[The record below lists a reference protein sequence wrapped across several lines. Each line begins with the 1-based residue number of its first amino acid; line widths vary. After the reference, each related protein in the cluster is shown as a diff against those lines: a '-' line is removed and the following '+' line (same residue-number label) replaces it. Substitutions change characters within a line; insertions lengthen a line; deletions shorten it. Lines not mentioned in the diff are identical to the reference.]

1 MSKFGLVALIAVAG
15 AAAVGWAIFNRPAD
29 GPASETMSDA
39 PPSAAM
45 PDSSP
50 AADALVSINAIMEHP
65 EEYHG
70 VVRLE
75 GVVAQVDGDRGL
87 FMLMG
92 RKDWAACGKSKCC
105 VPLTLPV
112 RGAEDLP
119 AKETVVRVQGR
130 VEQADGKYVL
140 AAESVD
146 RLEG

>member
-1 MSKFGLVALIAVAG
+1 MSKFRLAAGIALVGV
-15 AAAVGWAIFNRPAD
+15 AAVGWAIFSRSA
-29 GPASETMSDA
+29 GA
-39 PPSAAM
+39 PPSAAT

-50 AADALVSINAIMEHP
+50 AAHALVSIKAIMEHP

-92 RKDWAACGKSKCC
+92 RQDWAACGKSKCC

-119 AKETVVRVQGR
+119 AKEAVVRVEGC

>member
-1 MSKFGLVALIAVAG
+1 VSKFGLMALITLAG
-15 AAAVGWAIFNRPAD
+15 AAAVAWAIFSRPA
-29 GPASETMSDA
+29 DA
-39 PPSAAM
+39 PPSDAR
-45 PDSSP
+45 PDTWL
-50 AADALVSINAIMEHP
+50 AADGLVSIKAIMEHP

>member
-1 MSKFGLVALIAVAG
+1 MSRFGLAALIALVG
-15 AAAVGWAIFNRPAD
+15 AAAVGWAIISR
-29 GPASETMSDA
+29 STDA
-39 PPSAAM
+39 PQAA
-45 PDSSP
+45 DKSGISP
-50 AADALVSINAIMEHP
+50 GADALVSVKALMEHP
-65 EEYHG
+65 EEYQG

-92 RKDWAACGKSKCC
+92 RQDWAACGKSKCC

-119 AKETVVRVQGR
+119 AKETVVRVEGR

-140 AAESVD
+140 AAEAVD

>member
-1 MSKFGLVALIAVAG
+1 MSKFGPAALIALVG
-15 AAAVGWAIFNRPAD
+15 AAAMGWAIISR
-29 GPASETMSDA
+29 STDA
-39 PPSAAM
+39 PQAADEA
-45 PDSSP
+45 DSSP
-50 AADALVSINAIMEHP
+50 GAGTLVSIKVLMEHP
-65 EEYHG
+65 EEHQG

-92 RKDWAACGKSKCC
+92 RQDWAACGKSKCC

-112 RGAEDLP
+112 RGAENLP
-119 AKETVVRVQGR
+119 AKETVVRVEGR

>member
-1 MSKFGLVALIAVAG
+1 MSKLGLAALIALAG
-15 AAAVGWAIFNRPAD
+15 TAALAWAIFVRPA
-29 GPASETMSDA
+29 GA
-39 PPSAAM
+39 PQAA
-45 PDSSP
+45 DTSGISP
-50 AADALVSINAIMEHP
+50 GADALVSIKSLMEHP

-75 GVVAQVDGDRGL
+75 GVVAQIDGARGL

-92 RKDWAACGKSKCC
+92 RQDWAACGKSSCC

-112 RGAEDLP
+112 RGAEGLP
-119 AKETVVRVQGR
+119 AKETVVRVRGR

>member
-1 MSKFGLVALIAVAG
+1 MSKFGLVALMAAVG
-15 AAAVGWAIFNRPAD
+15 AAAVGWAIFSRPAD
-29 GPASETMSDA
+29 GPASGALPET
-39 PPSAAM
+39 
-45 PDSSP
+45 SP
-50 AADALVSINAIMEHP
+50 TAEALVSIKAIMEHP
-65 EEYHG
+65 GEYHG

-92 RKDWAACGKSKCC
+92 RQDWAVCGKSKCC

-112 RGAEDLP
+112 RGADDLP
-119 AKETVVRVQGR
+119 AKETVVRVEGR